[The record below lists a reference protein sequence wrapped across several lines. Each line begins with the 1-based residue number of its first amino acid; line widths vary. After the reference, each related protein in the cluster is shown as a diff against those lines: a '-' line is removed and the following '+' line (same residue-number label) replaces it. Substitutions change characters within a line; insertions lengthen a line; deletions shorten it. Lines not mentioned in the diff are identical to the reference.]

1 MREWTELAGGV
12 TGGRRE
18 MIWENLVEWTSA
30 ADHLIYT
37 QSHGWFFI
45 YYIGGRGPRKCLD
58 HKFTHTSNGT
68 SDNGHSEKWTTSVQ
82 RSAPRQSYNTE
93 LYYSIMR
100 VYYHCH
106 RPILSGL
113 SLLLQSP
120 SCHRESPY
128 CSHVHQQSGEH
139 HNCSTHAH

>member
-37 QSHGWFFI
+37 QSHG

-58 HKFTHTSNGT
+58 HKFTHTSHAT

-82 RSAPRQSYNTE
+82 RSAPGQS
-93 LYYSIMR
+93 
-100 VYYHCH
+100 
-106 RPILSGL
+106 
-113 SLLLQSP
+113 
-120 SCHRESPY
+120 
-128 CSHVHQQSGEH
+128 
-139 HNCSTHAH
+139 